1 MNKWAVGGVALAAV
15 AVAGVLGGSYVM
27 GGPIEAG
34 FQNAAVRASGD
45 GLTVEVLRYERGWL
59 HSTAETLWTYDSGNA
74 NEAVGDEEE
83 DADDASSADAATPHE
98 SVQFKV
104 THRITHGPWAMGH
117 AAQVDSDFLL
127 TAGANP
133 QLQAVLKDRPAL
145 QVRSNVGWGRSS
157 SHSASAPPLQ
167 WTSEATTITWGGL
180 QAQWQMPADLR
191 GVQGQLQLPTLRMQ
205 DAAQGQLELTGA
217 SLQLDLQQPAGQPL
231 LTGPWKLQLASLVH
245 QPAAAEAGADEAD
258 KAHHKDERFAI
269 QALQLDSRT
278 TLQGDAAQMALNGTL
293 QSLHIGGHQASD
305 VVLEAALRN
314 LDAAWL
320 QQALSWRQDGS
331 AAAAERLQQL
341 TQQLPQVLARQPALD
356 ISRLSL
362 RTPEGLSELGATLA
376 YAGNGQQPQQLLQ
389 DLQASLRAQLPE
401 PVLRDLL
408 VQRARHG
415 LLQLLEEE
423 GRDDVDA
430 ADLEAAVQTNV
441 TERLATLKTLGA
453 LQAEGPRWRSQL
465 DMSQGQL
472 RLNGQS
478 LDAAASQQLLQA
490 LLQ

>member
-1 MNKWAVGGVALAAV
+1 MKKWAVGGAALAAV
-15 AVAGVLGGSYVM
+15 AVAGVLGGSYAM

-34 FQNAAVRASGD
+34 FQDAAVRASGE

-83 DADDASSADAATPHE
+83 DADSADSADAAAPHE
-98 SVQFKV
+98 PVQFKV
-104 THRITHGPWAMGH
+104 SHRITHGPWAMGH

-127 TAGANP
+127 AAGANP
-133 QLQAVLKDRPAL
+133 QLHAVLKDRPAL
-145 QVRSNVGWGRSS
+145 QVHSNVGWSRSS
-157 SHSASAPPLQ
+157 SHSASAPPLN
-167 WTSEATTITWGGL
+167 WTSETTTITWGGL

-245 QPAAAEAGADEAD
+245 QPAAGEDSTG
-258 KAHHKDERFAI
+258 ERFAI

-278 TLQGDAAQMALNGTL
+278 TLQGDAAQMTLNGSL
-293 QSLHIGGHQASD
+293 QSLQMGGHQASD

-320 QQALSWRQDGS
+320 QQALAWRQDGS

-341 TQQLPQVLARQPALD
+341 TQQLPQVLARKPALEV
-356 ISRLSL
+356 SRLSL

-376 YAGNGQQPQQLLQ
+376 YAGNGQQPQ
-389 DLQASLRAQLPE
+389 
-401 PVLRDLL
+401 
-408 VQRARHG
+408 
-415 LLQLLEEE
+415 
-423 GRDDVDA
+423 
-430 ADLEAAVQTNV
+430 
-441 TERLATLKTLGA
+441 
-453 LQAEGPRWRSQL
+453 
-465 DMSQGQL
+465 
-472 RLNGQS
+472 
-478 LDAAASQQLLQA
+478 
-490 LLQ
+490 

>member
-1 MNKWAVGGVALAAV
+1 MKKWAVGGAALAAV
-15 AVAGVLGGSYVM
+15 AVAGVLGGSYAM

-34 FQNAAVRASGD
+34 FQDAAVRASGE

-59 HSTAETLWTYDSGNA
+59 HSTAETLWTYDSGST

-83 DADDASSADAATPHE
+83 DADSADSADAAAPHE
-98 SVQFKV
+98 PVQFKV
-104 THRITHGPWAMGH
+104 SHRITHGPWAMGH

-127 TAGANP
+127 AAGANP
-133 QLQAVLKDRPAL
+133 QLHAALKDRPAL
-145 QVRSNVGWGRSS
+145 QVHSNVGWGRSS
-157 SHSASAPPLQ
+157 SHSASAPPLS
-167 WTSEATTITWGGL
+167 WTSEGTTITWGGL

-245 QPAAAEAGADEAD
+245 QPAAGEDSTG
-258 KAHHKDERFAI
+258 ERFAI

-278 TLQGDAAQMALNGTL
+278 TLQGDAAQMALNGSL
-293 QSLHIGGHQASD
+293 QSLQMGGHQASD

-320 QQALSWRQDGS
+320 QQALAWRQDGS

-341 TQQLPQVLARQPALD
+341 TQQLPQVLARKPALEV
-356 ISRLSL
+356 SRLSL

-376 YAGNGQQPQQLLQ
+376 YAGDGQQPQQLLQ
-389 DLQASLRAQLPE
+389 DLQASLRTQLPE

-408 VQRARHG
+408 VQRVRYG

-423 GRDDVDA
+423 GRDDVDT
-430 ADLEAAVQTNV
+430 ADLDAAVQANV

-453 LQAEGPRWRSQL
+453 LQADGPRWRIQL
-465 DMSQGQL
+465 DAGQGQL
-472 RLNGQS
+472 RLNGQN

-490 LLQ
+490 LVQ